1 MIIRWGALSVIEP
14 TAEQVAAVA
23 GELVT
28 AYNDP
33 SNATLLGHTTELV
46 VGDVIEHYARL
57 RRDAHPFLLFD
68 DNQLAG
74 DADLRGVGGGACEF
88 AFMIAKPA
96 AQGKGLG
103 TRFATMIHAFAFQQ
117 LGLERVY
124 ATVIPDN
131 VASRRVFEKL
141 GYVVDDTTE
150 LGDEGDVVLRIDRA
164 TFRAPGDITIA

>member
-1 MIIRWGALSVIEP
+1 MIVRWGSLSAIEP

-33 SNATLLGHTTELV
+33 KNAALLGHTTELV
-46 VGDVIEHYARL
+46 VDDVIEHYAKL

-68 DNQLAG
+68 GDQLAG
-74 DADLRGVGGGACEF
+74 DADLRDVKGGACEF
-88 AFMIAKPA
+88 AFMIARPA

-103 TRFATMIHAFAFQQ
+103 TRFATMIHAFAFQH

-124 ATVIPDN
+124 ATVVPEN
-131 VASRRVFEKL
+131 VASLRVFEKL

-164 TFRAPGDITIA
+164 AFVGPSDIAIA